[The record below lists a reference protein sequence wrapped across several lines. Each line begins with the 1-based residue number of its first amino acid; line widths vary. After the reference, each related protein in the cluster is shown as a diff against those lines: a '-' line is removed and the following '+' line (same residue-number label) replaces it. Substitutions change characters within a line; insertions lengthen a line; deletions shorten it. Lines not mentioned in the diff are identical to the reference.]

1 MITLFKTG
9 LLLFTISLIA
19 FAISLGGI
27 LYQHIVEFPNWGKR
41 IPESLIS
48 YRAFFK
54 HSDFGNFFKIFM
66 PISSI
71 CLLIAIFLL
80 WSKPTEANKWILI
93 AMAGLILTA
102 AFTNFYFVPT
112 HKKLFS
118 DEITQTNVSELTTL
132 ATQWGKTNLIRIII
146 MTLTLISFLKA
157 YQTIFANR

>member
-27 LYQHIVEFPNWGKR
+27 LYQHIVEFPNWGKG

-66 PISSI
+66 PTSSI
-71 CLLIAIFLL
+71 CLVIAILLL
-80 WSKPTEANKWILI
+80 WNNSSTVNFWTLL
-93 AMAGLILTA
+93 AMSGLVLTA
-102 AFTNFYFVPT
+102 VFTNNYFVPK

-118 DEITQTNVSELTTL
+118 DEITQTNVSELITL
-132 ATQWGKTNLIRIII
+132 ATQWGKGNLIRIAI
-146 MTLTLISFLKA
+146 MSLTVVSFLKA
-157 YQTIFANR
+157 LSIYLK